1 MNNLDLEPNIQRFI
15 KPREWLHNIIKNL
28 NRKHLTIGLY
38 LDVKAAFDKV
48 WHEALKIKLTKQGFT
63 LDLTNLIRSY
73 LQDRTFNINYD
84 CQKSTIRR
92 VKSGVPQGSPIT
104 PTLYNIYV
112 ADIPKDDN
120 IELSLYADNTAI
132 LTSAKKTDTAIK
144 KLNKYLIKLEDW
156 LDKWKIS
163 LNTGKTQLIRFSHG
177 RLPPEETVKL
187 QNNKLN
193 WSNHIK
199 YLGLTFDK
207 RRTPRDYTLIKTCE
221 GGKSHF

>member
-1 MNNLDLEPNIQRFI
+1 M
-15 KPREWLHNIIKNL
+15 
-28 NRKHLTIGLY
+28 
-38 LDVKAAFDKV
+38 KAAFDKV
-48 WHEALKIKLTKQGFT
+48 WHEALIIKLTKQGFT

-84 CQKSTIRR
+84 SQKSTTRR
-92 VKSGVPQGSPIT
+92 VKSGVPQGSPIA
-104 PTLYNIYV
+104 PILYNIYV

-120 IELSLYADNTAI
+120 IELSLYADDTAI

-156 LDKWKIS
+156 LDKWKIT
-163 LNTGKTQLIRFSHG
+163 LNTGKTQLIRFSYG

-187 QNNKLN
+187 QNTKLN

-207 RRTPRDYTLIKTCE
+207 RLNWNKHTENTIKKVNYLISTYYPLINKKSKINLRTKTIIYKQCIRPTM
-221 GGKSHF
+221 HI